1 MSPTLVQSL
10 NGRNISQ
17 IACAT
22 WHTAAIS
29 SGGHVYTW
37 GNGSNGKLGH
47 SDEEN
52 QDFPKLV
59 DGINGKVTQIAC
71 GDFHTA
77 VLTGTPLI

>member
-1 MSPTLVQSL
+1 MC
-10 NGRNISQ
+10 Q

-29 SGGHVYTW
+29 KDGKVYTW

-47 SDEEN
+47 ADEEN
-52 QDFPKLV
+52 QPLPKLV
-59 DGINGKVTQIAC
+59 EGIDGNVIQIAC

-77 VLTGTPLI
+77 VLTG